1 MKSRE
6 KNEEIKAVLDKN
18 NIMKKRILTFGAI
31 VLAVLIVLFV
41 ALWVV
46 DTLAKRSVGVP
57 DGTYEF
63 YPPYDGDIMENPE
76 YLALNRMVDYC
87 NDPLG
92 YGLRQSITEENE
104 EEFDAA
110 VLFLRDYL
118 QAVIAGDA
126 ETYNGFFNQTYF
138 EDNDP
143 KSAFYQQMLYNM
155 VIYFESTEKQDG
167 GDTLTTYRLEY
178 MIYRNNGSFHKDVGS
193 DAILPRHVTLRIGA
207 DGTIRIERIL
217 TSYAK

>member
-1 MKSRE
+1 MQNQE
-6 KNEEIKAVLDKN
+6 KDREIKTAKN
-18 NIMKKRILTFGAI
+18 NVMKKRILIVGAI
-31 VLAVLIVLFV
+31 VLAVLILLFV
-41 ALWVV
+41 ALWVA
-46 DTLAKRSVGVP
+46 DTLAKRNVGVP

-92 YGLRQSITEENE
+92 YGLRQSITDENE
-104 EEFDAA
+104 EEFDDA

-118 QAVIAGDA
+118 QTVIAGDA
-126 ETYNGFFNQTYF
+126 QSYNGFFNHTYF
-138 EDNDP
+138 EENEP

-178 MIYRNNGSFHKDVGS
+178 MIYQNNGSFRKDVGS
-193 DAILPRHVTLRIGA
+193 DAILPRHVTVRIGA
-207 DGTIRIERIL
+207 DGTILIERIL